1 MYSLSELSIFPSILL
16 FSLWGIGGW
25 LMLSSHLVV
34 LPNER
39 GLVGFGLG
47 LFVNNML
54 VNYTTRLCPNTRKY
68 T

>member
-1 MYSLSELSIFPSILL
+1 MYLFSDLSIIPLLIL
-16 FSLWGIGGW
+16 FALWGFGGW